1 MQWQL
6 RDVLLLV
13 ACAAL
18 GGAVAETA
26 MILGVRLTMD
36 RIFPFNPQG
45 FGSRRSQMRCLC
57 FPQSCSFGHCE
68 VAPLKLGIPGLRHAL
83 ALSRPARAASAHS
96 STGARARAGH
106 SRGWRGR

>member
-57 FPQSCSFGHCE
+57 FPQSCSFGH
-68 VAPLKLGIPGLRHAL
+68 LRGG
-83 ALSRPARAASAHS
+83 AAQ
-96 STGARARAGH
+96 AGH
-106 SRGWRGR
+106 SRPPSRSGSFSPC